1 MYRTKTARLVMP
13 DVVFCRSSTTSVEY
27 KLAES
32 LKPHFISSSL
42 ETATVCGKMCVA
54 YPVFAHLG
62 RMNRMVA
69 LLSTKETAQHATTA
83 KRRYWKTRIRSP
95 QPLTALIKYGRARD
109 QVP

>member
-62 RMNRMVA
+62 RMDRM
-69 LLSTKETAQHATTA
+69 
-83 KRRYWKTRIRSP
+83 R
-95 QPLTALIKYGRARD
+95 
-109 QVP
+109 

>member
-69 LLSTKETAQHATTA
+69 LLSTKERRNMQQPRNAGTG
-83 KRRYWKTRIRSP
+83 KRVLRSP
-95 QPLTALIKYGRARD
+95 QPLLIIKYGRTRSSKG
-109 QVP
+109 